1 MDIWPWSKIDA
12 LEQKVL
18 ELELQAFN
26 AQIEAELRSNMLK
39 NAELRLSSMRSLIR
53 RAHFRDPKTGRI
65 GRKGQ
70 LFDV

>member
-1 MDIWPWSKIDA
+1 MGIWPWSKIDA

-18 ELELQAFN
+18 ELECEVSEMEDALDIQASM
-26 AQIEAELRSNMLK
+26 IK
-39 NAELRLSSMRSLIR
+39 NTELRLTSMRSLVR

-70 LFDV
+70 LFND

>member
-26 AQIEAELRSNMLK
+26 AQIEAELRSNMIK
-39 NAELRLSSMRSLIR
+39 NAELRLTSMRSLVK
-53 RAHFRDPKTGRI
+53 RAHFRNPKTGRI

-70 LFDV
+70 VFDV